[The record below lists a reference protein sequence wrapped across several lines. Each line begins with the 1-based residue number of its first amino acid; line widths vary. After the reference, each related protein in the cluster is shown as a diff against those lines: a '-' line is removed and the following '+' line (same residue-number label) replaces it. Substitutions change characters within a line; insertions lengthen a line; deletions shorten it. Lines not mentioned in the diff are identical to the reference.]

1 MSGTSPWMEANVERV
16 TAAVV
21 LALGS
26 LVLLATVVSVALGD
40 WETTLGKG
48 LFLLVVLVGMWRA
61 LGHLPRP
68 SHESHVA
75 GAQHPHCG

>member
-1 MSGTSPWMEANVERV
+1 MEANVERV

-26 LVLLATVVSVALGD
+26 LVLLATVVSVALGY

-68 SHESHVA
+68 
-75 GAQHPHCG
+75 

>member
-1 MSGTSPWMEANVERV
+1 MAAIVERV

-40 WETTLGKG
+40 WETTLGKM

-68 SHESHVA
+68 
-75 GAQHPHCG
+75 